1 MSVFILL
8 INVIVIK
15 YVRETLILLLSVE
28 ICDMR
33 VAIYNLIKY
42 QEKENLQLGRYLISW
57 LFNLAISRFWNI
69 WRVQKFL
76 KMVKNRENSEI

>member
-1 MSVFILL
+1 
-8 INVIVIK
+8 
-15 YVRETLILLLSVE
+15 
-28 ICDMR
+28 MR

-42 QEKENLQLGRYLISW
+42 QEKENLQLGRYLISR

>member
-1 MSVFILL
+1 
-8 INVIVIK
+8 
-15 YVRETLILLLSVE
+15 
-28 ICDMR
+28 MR

-42 QEKENLQLGRYLISW
+42 QEKENLQLGRYLISR

-76 KMVKNRENSEI
+76 KMVKNRENSEILYPQNLIP

>member
-1 MSVFILL
+1 
-8 INVIVIK
+8 
-15 YVRETLILLLSVE
+15 
-28 ICDMR
+28 MR